1 MAPYIKTGIYAQ
13 NEKKNKLVS
22 AARLR
27 LNNNL
32 VISGK
37 AVKVRKSESNLKNH
51 PLLEQPLSRDK
62 CHDLANFYLGF
73 NGWSTEVVYSR
84 VEEIKEN
91 PNRCDA
97 KSIYSCLLS
106 EPLKKIEV
114 LRVPFNDQ
122 LVFRNWTADGCC
134 ARLAIF
140 EKPST
145 LNKVTSR
152 ISATR
157 NSVKSHISGIKGCHQ
172 SLLFTNSEI
181 SNQGNKNSSFFRH
194 FTA

>member
-1 MAPYIKTGIYAQ
+1 MRKMKKT
-13 NEKKNKLVS
+13 KLVS

-97 KSIYSCLLS
+97 KSIYSCS
-106 EPLKKIEV
+106 
-114 LRVPFNDQ
+114 LRAFDK
-122 LVFRNWTADGCC
+122 D
-134 ARLAIF
+134 
-140 EKPST
+140 
-145 LNKVTSR
+145 
-152 ISATR
+152 
-157 NSVKSHISGIKGCHQ
+157 
-172 SLLFTNSEI
+172 
-181 SNQGNKNSSFFRH
+181 
-194 FTA
+194 